1 MVITKVLSFIS
12 DRTQGEGSGP
22 LVAWLHQ
29 TADGPPR
36 KDLAQVVGNLKVRV
50 KGVRKLRAERETMD
64 PGQTPQDPN
73 QLPNVPGELA
83 ALCLPA
89 CVCVYQTAPPQRPW
103 PRSWGT

>member
-1 MVITKVLSFIS
+1 M
-12 DRTQGEGSGP
+12 
-22 LVAWLHQ
+22 AWLPP

-50 KGVRKLRAERETMD
+50 KGVRKLRAEREILD

-89 CVCVYQTAPPQRPW
+89 CVCVYLLVCV
-103 PRSWGT
+103 S

>member
-1 MVITKVLSFIS
+1 M
-12 DRTQGEGSGP
+12 
-22 LVAWLHQ
+22 AWLPP

-50 KGVRKLRAERETMD
+50 KGVRKLRVETATMD
-64 PGQTPQDPN
+64 PGQTAQDPN

-89 CVCVYQTAPPQRPW
+89 CVCVYLLVCVSLPACVCEFTCLCV
-103 PRSWGT
+103 